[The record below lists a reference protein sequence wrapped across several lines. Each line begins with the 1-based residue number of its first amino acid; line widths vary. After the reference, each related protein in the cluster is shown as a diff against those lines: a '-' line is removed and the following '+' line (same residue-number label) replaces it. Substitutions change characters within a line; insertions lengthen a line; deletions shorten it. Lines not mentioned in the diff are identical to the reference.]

1 MNAIGISLVWA
12 TMQISL
18 IGLITVVLYLATRR
32 FGPRLAVTT
41 VFSGLTCMALTLV
54 LAFCPLPAWSIST
67 PPILSSGARTAV
79 RLADEKS
86 LDSGKSVD
94 SDIPHWTTLA
104 KRIWLEE
111 IADASVPDPRAINSE
126 FEPKPPVA
134 DPRRSW
140 RWTGLLALL
149 SIAAAIFGV
158 IRVVGGLFAARRYG
172 RSSRELHDGV
182 PIEVLDILKARLG
195 CLADVSLHEH
205 PSLTSAATI
214 GWWRPIIMLP
224 RRWRTWATNDLE
236 AVIAHELVHIHHWD
250 FLNWVCAQVFV
261 AVQFFHPL
269 AHWLAARLRLEQ
281 ELAADAV
288 AAEIAGG
295 RTRYLTS
302 LAELALHQD
311 DARLSWS
318 AQAFLPTRRSFLRRI
333 EMLRNKQHGSDAGQR
348 RLRPVVVGTL
358 LAVGVIIVG
367 WRQPELVS
375 VATPAFAVQ
384 PVRTAAPVNGAP
396 VDLRFVPRD
405 ALLVAAIRP
414 SRLLARPEFSEMTK
428 LFKDD
433 LTDDPSRIDFESV
446 DAIRVVLLPTNEGG
460 VMEADGIGFMLRFNK
475 SSDYFRAVFTT
486 DAGNFAGH
494 AIAKNHSEYAAQI
507 DDRTL
512 LTARDLPILR
522 RMLAAGSSEPN
533 REQWVGE
540 WRANAKKDGLAAV
553 NISRL
558 KPVLEN
564 IRDRNDGR
572 RDLILNSLNVLG
584 PILSESKH
592 AVVSL
597 SLEEPMNGQTEL
609 TANDE
614 KAAASSIDTAKAL
627 VTLGRNMLSG
637 VRDSASRN
645 GGDLAV
651 TALQFADLGESML
664 DTTKFKRNQATV
676 SAEFELDSTVVRSA
690 VTFLVPATR
699 AARSAAR
706 RTQDM
711 NSIRQI
717 MLGLLNYESANGHL
731 PAATMLGP
739 DGKTVH
745 SWRVAILPYIEQ
757 NSVYDQYRQDE
768 PWDSPHNKKL
778 IDKMPTLYRS
788 AVAPRDSTN
797 ASFFVFTGPD
807 AAFDGTTKRR
817 LRDIRDGTS
826 KTLFVIDAKR
836 DIPWTKPE
844 DISFDLKSDLP
855 DLSGHH
861 VVGNIAGYGDG
872 SVRFLSKD
880 LDREVLKKLITIQ
893 GGEPAKNF

>member
-12 TMQISL
+12 TMQISV
-18 IGLITVVLYLATRR
+18 IGIVTVVLYLATRR

-54 LAFCPLPAWSIST
+54 LAFCPLPAWSISV
-67 PPILSSGARTAV
+67 PLINPSDARPTV
-79 RLADEKS
+79 RVANENS
-86 LDSGKSVD
+86 PDSGKPFD
-94 SDIPHWTTLA
+94 ADIPHWTMLA
-104 KRIWLEE
+104 KQLWLEE
-111 IADASVPDPRAINSE
+111 IADASVPNPRTVDTGSDS
-126 FEPKPPVA
+126 KQQVA
-134 DPRRSW
+134 EVRRRW
-140 RWTGLLALL
+140 RWTGLLALV
-149 SIAAAIFGV
+149 SIAATSYGAM
-158 IRVVGGLFAARRYG
+158 RVAGGLFAARRYG
-172 RSSRELHDGV
+172 RSSRELHDRV
-182 PIEVLDILKARLG
+182 PTEILDILKARLG
-195 CLADVSLHEH
+195 CRAHVRLHEH

-224 RRWRTWATNDLE
+224 RRWQTWPTNDLE
-236 AVIAHELVHIHHWD
+236 AVVAHELAHIHHRD
-250 FLNWVCAQVFV
+250 FLGWVCAQVFV

-269 AHWLAARLRLEQ
+269 AHWLASRLRLEQ

-333 EMLRNKQHGSDAGQR
+333 EMLRNKRHGSDVGQR
-348 RLRPVVVGTL
+348 RLRPVVVSTL

-375 VATPAFAVQ
+375 VATPALAAQ
-384 PVRTAAPVNGAP
+384 PVRSAAPANDAP
-396 VDLRFVPRD
+396 VDLKFVPRD

-414 SRLLARPEFSEMTK
+414 SRLLARDEFSEMTK

-433 LTDDPSRIDFESV
+433 LSDDPSRLDFESV
-446 DAIRVVLLPTNEGG
+446 DALRVVLLPTNEGG
-460 VMEADGIGFMLRFNK
+460 RMEPDGIGFMLRFNK
-475 SSDYFRAVFTT
+475 ANDYIRDAFTT
-486 DAGNFAGH
+486 DAGEFAGH
-494 AIAKNHSEYAAQI
+494 AIMKNHSEYAAQI

-512 LTARDLPILR
+512 LTANDLPILR
-522 RMLAAGSSEPN
+522 RMLAAGDNEPN

-558 KPVLEN
+558 KPILES
-564 IRDRNDGR
+564 IKDRNDDGR
-572 RDLILNSLNVLG
+572 DPFLNSLDVLG
-584 PILSESKH
+584 SIWSESKH

-597 SLEEPMNGQTEL
+597 SLEEPMNGQIEL
-609 TANDE
+609 TANNE
-614 KAAASSIDTAKAL
+614 KAAASSIETAKAL

-664 DTTKFKRNQATV
+664 DTTKFSRDQEIV
-676 SAEFELDSTVVRSA
+676 SADFELDSTVVRSA
-690 VTFLVPATR
+690 VTFLVPATT

-706 RTQDM
+706 RAQDM

-717 MLGLLNYESANGHL
+717 MLGLLNYESAHGHF
-731 PAATMLGP
+731 PAARMLGP

-745 SWRVAILPYIEQ
+745 SWRVAILPYLEQ

-768 PWDSPHNKKL
+768 PWDSPHNIKL
-778 IDKMPTLYRS
+778 LDQMPAVYRS
-788 AVAPRDSTN
+788 ALTPRDSTN

-826 KTLFVIDAKR
+826 KTLFLIDAKR

-844 DISFDLKSDLP
+844 DIPFDMTRELP
-855 DLSGHH
+855 DLTGHRAA
-861 VVGNIAGYGDG
+861 GNIVGFGDG
-872 SVRFLSKD
+872 SVRFLAKD
-880 LDREVLKKLITIQ
+880 LDREVLKRLITIQ
-893 GGEPAKNF
+893 GGEPINF